1 MENSKLDML
10 EGEVNTQVRLI
21 NDSDIVSNGHNKGM
35 PHRVAN
41 LIHNEFVR
49 NHSYDFLDMEFQ
61 NMPRERS
68 PRTNNFYFNGY
79 RVSQDYYG
87 NGPSIYADK
96 TILSLPVMLRFFNV
110 TLDVEIFVSLM
121 MNMLNLEKSF
131 DVPTIIKNSGDPIW
145 CFTDDDFANYDREI
159 INEEVLIQTTAQS
172 ESEITEMVTTY
183 CQNYSIDKHYDNP
196 DPSYNCVKL
205 FGADAEAFRSI
216 LSGYLNFEAC
226 LINGE
231 DTQNRWTDE
240 KVENLGYAI
249 KQKILSIHEKNEV

>member
-1 MENSKLDML
+1 M
-10 EGEVNTQVRLI
+10 
-21 NDSDIVSNGHNKGM
+21 
-35 PHRVAN
+35 
-41 LIHNEFVR
+41 
-49 NHSYDFLDMEFQ
+49 
-61 NMPRERS
+61 
-68 PRTNNFYFNGY
+68 
-79 RVSQDYYG
+79 
-87 NGPSIYADK
+87 
-96 TILSLPVMLRFFNV
+96 

-172 ESEITEMVTTY
+172 ESEITEMITTY
-183 CQNYSIDKHYDNP
+183 CQNYSN
-196 DPSYNCVKL
+196 YNCVKL

-231 DTQNRWTDE
+231 DTQNRWTYE